1 MTGTLPKTLLPLPV
15 NVRPRLGESTVH
27 YVQRLAH
34 ANHLKPTH
42 LLNILNG
49 PLAARSAAAVDID
62 KLAALSARSTTTL
75 KITLADIGP
84 PLLPVNTLPDI
95 RLARLA
101 ARRSSRRS
109 SNIIG
114 QIKHDALRNKGSLHQ
129 IADAWGLPHWLIKK
143 ILSPAFPDMNSII
156 IGRTTHL
163 SDEHYSLI
171 AALYRQGV
179 TPGQAWRD
187 LVDNHDTW
195 ITSAV
200 VLRQFRAFDQERG
213 NVIPSWRRRPT
224 PLKLQ

>member
-1 MTGTLPKTLLPLPV
+1 MTGTLPKPLSPLPA

-49 PLAARSAAAVDID
+49 PLAARSAAAVDIGR
-62 KLAALSARSTTTL
+62 LATLSARSMTTL
-75 KITLADIGP
+75 KNTLADIGP
-84 PLLPVNTLPDI
+84 PVLPVNTQSAI
-95 RLARLA
+95 GLARLA
-101 ARRSSRRS
+101 TERSRLRS
-109 SNIIG
+109 SNIVG
-114 QIKHDALRNKGSLHQ
+114 QIKHDALRNKGSLRQ
-129 IADAWGLPHWLIKK
+129 IADTWGLPRWLIKK
-143 ILSPAFPDMNSII
+143 ILIPTFPDMNPII

-163 SDEHYSLI
+163 SDEHYSLL
-171 AALYRQGV
+171 AAHYHQGA

-200 VLRQFRAFDQERG
+200 VLRQFSAFDQERG
-213 NVIPSWRRRPT
+213 NVIPSWRKRSTR
-224 PLKLQ
+224 LKLR